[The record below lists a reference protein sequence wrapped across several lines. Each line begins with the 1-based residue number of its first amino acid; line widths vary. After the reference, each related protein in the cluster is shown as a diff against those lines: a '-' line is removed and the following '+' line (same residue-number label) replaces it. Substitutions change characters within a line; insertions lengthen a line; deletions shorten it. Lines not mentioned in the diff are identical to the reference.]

1 MTTRRRDS
9 HTLGEYSWI
18 LESGDSAVQ
27 GEAAGL
33 DTATGTIRPMGTSAT
48 QIFMGFFAE
57 TLTGDGT
64 LKVRVTLPD
73 EANAEWLANDD
84 SPNDVAAADIGSE
97 VYAKDGST
105 VSTLSTS
112 RSKAGRVLDYDSD
125 LDLVLVQGGTAVTG
139 PTGAS
144 GIAGSVA
151 DRAALSAVTAAS
163 RAAGQVVMVLSDR
176 STWVF
181 DAAGTATEDEAQE
194 LIVEPDAGA
203 GQWLRADAAFIARIP
218 VGFGDADGAAIFTV
232 PAGFALR
239 LIGLPFWDITTA
251 FTGGTSSAIGVST
264 SITGYDTKGDILGG
278 ASGNVLA
285 DLTAGIQAGTLG
297 GELDDHVG
305 LQALALVEGDELQFD
320 RITSAFTAG
329 AGFVCVPF
337 AQTVPAV

>member
-9 HTLGEYSWI
+9 QTLGEYSWI

-48 QIFMGFFAE
+48 QIMMGFFAE

-84 SPNDVAAADIGSE
+84 SPNDVAATDIGSE

-112 RSKAGRVLDYDSD
+112 RSKAGRVLDYDAD
-125 LDLVLVQGGTAVTG
+125 LDIVLVQGGTAVTG

-144 GIAGSVA
+144 GIAGAVA

-163 RAAGQVVMVLSDR
+163 RVDGQVVMVLSDR
-176 STWVF
+176 SLWVF
-181 DAAGTATEDEAQE
+181 DDAGVATEDEAQE

-203 GQWLRADAAFIARIP
+203 GQWLRADPAFIARIP
-218 VGFGDADGAAIFTV
+218 ISYTNTDGEAIWTI
-232 PAGFALR
+232 PAGFAVR
-239 LIGLPFWDITTA
+239 LIGLPCYDITTA
-251 FTGGTSSAIGVST
+251 FTGGSSAAIGAST
-264 SITGYDTKGDILGG
+264 SITGYDTKGDVIGG
-278 ASGNVLA
+278 ASGDVLA
-285 DLTAGIQAGTLG
+285 GLTAGVRAGTLG
-297 GELDDHVG
+297 GELNDTAG
-305 LQALALVEGDELQFD
+305 LAAMLFVEGDEVQFD
-320 RITSAFTAG
+320 RITDAFTAG
-329 AGFVCVPF
+329 AGFICLPV
-337 AQTVPAV
+337 AQTVPA